1 MLNRA
6 KSTALYERAR
16 GTIASGV
23 SSDIRRVPEGRVPL
37 YVDRAVGPRLWDVD
51 GNEYLDYVLGQG
63 PQFFGHSHPAIVEA
77 VTRQMARSQVFS
89 AQHEL
94 EIEVAELVCELV
106 PCAELVRFNSVGS
119 EAIHGAWRLA
129 RGVTGRAKILKFE
142 GHYHGWYDSALI
154 SVHPPLEEAG
164 PAERPRAVLATAG
177 QDPAAATNLVVAPW
191 NDLAAFEQILD
202 EHDGEIAAVVLEPWL
217 CNTGCIRPDDD
228 FLAAVRARTRR
239 DGIVLIF
246 DEVITGFR
254 LAPGGGQQ
262 LLGVTPDLA
271 VFGKAMAGGL
281 PLACIAGSEEV
292 MGAIARGEVMHAGT
306 FNSNP
311 VVMSAA
317 AAALGMIKA
326 QGEELYDGVRA
337 RGRRLMDGIATAG
350 RTHGVPL
357 LVEGPG
363 TVFQS
368 YVTEAATIRDYR
380 DYVANVDTATAMR
393 LYTELFDRGVNT
405 VNRGLWF
412 MSATHDDADI
422 DRTVEIVDEALKVV
436 AAA

>member
-1 MLNRA
+1 MINRTRA
-6 KSTALYERAR
+6 TELYERAQ
-16 GTIASGV
+16 TVIAGGV
-23 SSDIRRVPEGRVPL
+23 SSDIRRPVPGRVPM
-37 YVDRAVGPRLWDVD
+37 YVDRAKGARLWDVD

-63 PQFFGHSHPAIVEA
+63 PQFFGHSHPVIVEA
-77 VTRQMARSQVFS
+77 VQRQMARSQVFS

-119 EAIHGAWRLA
+119 EAVHGAWRLA
-129 RGVTGRAKILKFE
+129 RGVTGRHKILKFE
-142 GHYHGWYDSALI
+142 GHYHGWYDSELI
-154 SVHPPLEEAG
+154 SVRPPLEEAG
-164 PAERPRAVLATAG
+164 SAQRPQPVLSTAG

-191 NDLAAFEQILD
+191 NDAVAFEQILD

-228 FLAAVRARTRR
+228 FLATVRSRTRR

-254 LAPGGGQQ
+254 LAPGGAQQ

-281 PLACIAGSEEV
+281 PLACIAGSKEV
-292 MGAIARGEVMHAGT
+292 MGGIVRGDVMHAGT

-311 VVMSAA
+311 VVMSSA
-317 AAALGMIKA
+317 AAALGMIKESGDA
-326 QGEELYDGVRA
+326 LYDEV
-337 RGRRLMDGIATAG
+337 RGRGKRLMDGITSAG
-350 RTHGVPL
+350 RAHGVPMMTD
-357 LVEGPG
+357 GPG
-363 TVFQS
+363 TVFQA
-368 YVTEAATIRDYR
+368 YVTEAAQVRNYR
-380 DYVANVDTATAMR
+380 DYVANVDVATAGR
-393 LYTELFDRGVNT
+393 LYQALFDRGVNT

-412 MSATHDDADI
+412 MSAAHTDDD
-422 DRTVEIVDEALKVV
+422 VDQTLEVV
-436 AAA
+436 DQAFAEVAQT